1 MCKAFNTLSTALPLS
16 HCVVC
21 SAVIRVTNLLN
32 LRQHLPLHDGQP
44 QVVAPLDSSCAQV
57 PACIQVL
64 PCSTGGDLLGR
75 WLLVRA
81 VVLVVHVTGRM
92 HGSAVEGMQQ

>member
-1 MCKAFNTLSTALPLS
+1 MCKAFNTLSTALPLP
-16 HCVVC
+16 HCVIC
-21 SAVIRVTNLLN
+21 SALIRVTNLLN

-44 QVVAPLDSSCAQV
+44 QGVAPLDSICAQV

-75 WLLVRA
+75 WLLLRA
-81 VVLVVHVTGRM
+81 VVLVVHVTGGM
-92 HGSAVEGMQQ
+92 QGSAVVGMQ